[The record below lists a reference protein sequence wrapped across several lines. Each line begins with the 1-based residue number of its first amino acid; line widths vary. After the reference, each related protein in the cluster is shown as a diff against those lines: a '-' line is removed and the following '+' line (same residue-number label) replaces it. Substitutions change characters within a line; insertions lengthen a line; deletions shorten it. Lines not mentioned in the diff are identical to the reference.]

1 LSSGGVHSLNKLLSD
16 RILLDIRS
24 GNLQERKECDLSIN
38 KKQNTQKCN
47 ELMIWYTNATSL
59 NNKIN
64 ELRLQIEIFEPDV
77 ICVTE
82 TWFKAESDVNINNY
96 NIYRTDRK
104 THGGGVCIYVKQC
117 INHFETNISQLNE
130 NYIEQ
135 IWACLCLNNQKILIG
150 CTQVTISGEISASS
164 HEKHIE

>member
-1 LSSGGVHSLNKLLSD
+1 
-16 RILLDIRS
+16 
-24 GNLQERKECDLSIN
+24 
-38 KKQNTQKCN
+38 
-47 ELMIWYTNATSL
+47 MIWYTNATSL

-117 INHFETNISQLNE
+117 INHFEWVDVLSGVPQGSVIGPLLFLIFINDLPNRLTNECRLYADDNKLIAPISSQNDSIVFQ
-130 NYIEQ
+130 ND
-135 IWACLCLNNQKILIG
+135 
-150 CTQVTISGEISASS
+150 ISWTNGPRNGN
-164 HEKHIE
+164 